1 MYPSRFSSYLGIPS
15 DRSAIIGMLLSGA
28 LGGLAGA
35 IEVLG
40 AVRGFDGILIG
51 ILGKLEPIGAIIA
64 SLFYGAIKNGGF
76 YVDYKTDVAREI
88 IIVLIS
94 ILIFFVSAQKIV
106 KGLEK
111 YPIVKKMDSFFSRK
125 KM

>member
-1 MYPSRFSSYLGIPS
+1 MEFNQ
-15 DRSAIIGMLLSGA
+15 
-28 LGGLAGA
+28 
-35 IEVLG
+35 
-40 AVRGFDGILIG
+40 GFDGILIG